1 MEVLEK
7 IHLSILFDIYGALL
21 TTKQQTVFQ
30 MYINEDVGLSEI
42 AESLGFTRQAAKDVI
57 KSVTNQLNN
66 FEDKLKLKKQF
77 EENNQLLNSVLN
89 LTDFT
94 GKELFIRETLEKLK
108 KNL

>member
-21 TTKQQTVFQ
+21 TAKQQTVFQ